1 MTHHLTTDQLNSY
14 LHQTLTDAEREVL
27 DRHLAECALC
37 RTRLDGHEA
46 LQRRIHFELAADLRR
61 IQLSSRLNYT
71 AIASRVKRS
80 RRLTR
85 AVKQSNQ
92 LVYAALTTA
101 LLVAMGIGLYFV
113 MSNLSRPTPT
123 SPEEIKQTPAVSTV
137 FNQLEITPTVEVSQS
152 LIKPTAEASQPME
165 FVWKIT
171 GNPNR
176 LSHPTGLGVDSGG
189 NIYVVDTGNERL
201 QKFDSEGRPLLIW
214 GAPGTG
220 ESQFTFKGA
229 DPIAWQGDV
238 AVDGQG
244 QVYVTDGG
252 NARIQKF
259 DSQGQFLAAWGSEG
273 KNENSYFR
281 PVSLAVDKQNNIYV
295 LDGQNAR
302 VQKFDRNGKFLAQWG
317 TTYPDGQFGL
327 PVGIAVDG
335 VGNIYLADYIL
346 SRIQKFDSQGQYL
359 SQWGSYGLGDGQFSQ
374 PTGIAVDEQGY
385 IYVVDGNAN
394 PRIQKFDS
402 NGQFVFSWAGQG
414 QGDGQFKTPFDLI
427 VDRQGNIYVSDYSKG
442 VIQKFRQPE

>member
-1 MTHHLTTDQLNSY
+1 MTHHFTTDQLNSY
-14 LHQTLTDAEREVL
+14 LHQTLTDAEREAL
-27 DRHLAECALC
+27 GRHLMDCPAC
-37 RTRLDGHEA
+37 RTRLDSYEA
-46 LQRRIHFELAADLRR
+46 LQRRIHSELAADLHH
-61 IQLSSRLNYT
+61 IQPSSRLSYP
-71 AIASRVKRS
+71 AIASRVRRS

-85 AVKQSNQ
+85 AIKQWHQ
-92 LVYAALTTA
+92 LGYAALATA
-101 LLVAMGIGLYFV
+101 LLVAMGIGLYLV
-113 MSNLSRPTPT
+113 MSHLSRPAPI
-123 SPEEIKQTPAVSTV
+123 SPEEIKPTLAVPTV
-137 FNQLEITPTVEVSQS
+137 FNQLEITPTVEVSQP
-152 LIKPTAEASQPME
+152 LISPTAEVSHPME
-165 FVWKIT
+165 FVWKTT

-176 LSHPTGLGVDSGG
+176 LSHPTGLGIDSAG

-201 QKFDSEGRPLLIW
+201 QKFDGEGQSLLVW
-214 GAPGTG
+214 GTSGTG
-220 ESQFTFKGA
+220 EGQFTFKGA
-229 DPIAWQGDV
+229 DPIAFQGDV

-273 KNENSYFR
+273 KNENFYFR
-281 PVSLAVDKQNNIYV
+281 PVSLAVDKYNNIYV

-302 VQKFDRNGKFLAQWG
+302 VQKFDRNGKFLAQWSA
-317 TTYPDGQFGL
+317 TYPDGQLGL

-335 VGNIYLADYIL
+335 VGNIYLVDYL

-374 PTGIAVDEQGY
+374 PTGIAIDEQGY
-385 IYVVDGNAN
+385 IYVVDGDAN
-394 PRIQKFDS
+394 SRIQKFDS

-414 QGDGQFKTPFDLI
+414 QGDGQFKNPFDLI